1 MHTNYNTFLMQH
13 FNSNKQVP
21 AMSVRESAVVG
32 HSGPT
37 APSSKSSALRCPW
50 LAALDA
56 AIL

>member
-1 MHTNYNTFLMQH
+1 
-13 FNSNKQVP
+13 
-21 AMSVRESAVVG
+21 VG

-56 AIL
+56 AILWK